1 MTPTR
6 KYRLPIKHRHPNA
19 LRNAVWAIVIVLAA
33 RGLWYSI
40 TTAHTAYI
48 RYVDADKLIAVA
60 EADRDMALDILRGNR
75 PAMTEDK
82 LQFAKVTWEEVR
94 LVEGLK

>member
-1 MTPTR
+1 MTPIH
-6 KYRLPIKHRHPNA
+6 KCRLRIKHRYPNA
-19 LRNAVWAIVIVLAA
+19 LRHTVWAIVIILAA
-33 RGLWYSI
+33 CGLWYSI
-40 TTAHTAYI
+40 TTAHTAYL
-48 RYVDADKLIAVA
+48 RYVDVDKLIAVA
-60 EADRDMALDILRGNR
+60 EADRDLAMDILRGNR